1 MGEVARILKKIIKLA
16 IDFSEDITELEELLQ
31 NKPNY
36 EYLSSVELTEFSK
49 YYWPVWKVEN
59 REVCGVL
66 LRYRF
71 SQTKEDI
78 KVAIHLADL
87 SSRGHIE
94 ALKKVVTK
102 QSCLLRD
109 LEGRT
114 PLMWAAMGCW
124 KPTERHLECAQLLLN
139 RGSDPLAADLRGDT
153 ALHFAAASGNLPVI
167 ELLIRA
173 KADAQAANLQGFTAL
188 DTAQAHDRVEASA
201 LLHCLTASQ
210 TDNVSRHTVDK
221 RGSSQPKLVKTPS
234 ATAEPVASSAKT
246 SSENRKLLHQLASAV
261 INGQLDEVKRI
272 ASPNLIEERLD
283 DDSKTVLMLV
293 ADSDQWHSA
302 SYSNC
307 VEHILNLGANP
318 ETKDVNGDTPVHL
331 AAQQNNIKL
340 LTLFPYSV
348 KFLKNNTGQTP
359 LMVAVLNCSWRCCK
373 HLLHLFRQIRYRQ
386 DKEELL
392 HLKDNDARSALDY
405 ARLSGRA
412 DLAKYIETE
421 LNLTVSDTYPCIS
434 GLTEEQESAQTKLF
448 SLVQKGDPDGELK
461 QLADHTNCDL
471 PNALGQTV
479 FMRAVWSRR
488 CSQENLKFLA
498 NYADSSCTDV
508 FGSSCLH
515 WAARYDRE
523 ASIKL
528 LVKAGASVNSPD
540 QAGKTP
546 LMCASENG
554 KRRAVELLLSFG
566 ADRNLTDCEGRT
578 AARWAEMKNDD
589 EIAALLRKLPGDT
602 VEKPEQ
608 TVASSAQPTGSQ
620 LVQVVPSVTA
630 DISQTDDAGSNKKP
644 PVVDSFFRGSN
655 FVRQPQ
661 NQISRLIRHTK
672 YDRNAE
678 SYVSDIFNGVPENWR
693 DSLRNVISKD
703 FEDVENFLE
712 QVTDSKERENC
723 ILVLAE
729 KASELNMWNMTA
741 RLVKMIDDAKLRN
754 EFFTKF
760 AELAASQDYSV
771 EALLLANCTRNS
783 HIRDKCLVTSAE
795 AAAKQNYW
803 DTARSL
809 ISKIKDHDSRDSCYS
824 KTVNLAL
831 AERSISLQQWSVAIS
846 LVGKIEDSSTKSQT
860 AAKAF
865 ELAVVQNRQSLFN
878 FLLECVSQQ
887 PLKDQC
893 RLNASIAL
901 IGRGDWKL
909 GRKLLEPIRDR
920 NSLDQRLLEAMESIL
935 RLNRLDRVEYFFEKN
950 Y

>member
-359 LMVAVLNCSWRCCK
+359 LM
-373 HLLHLFRQIRYRQ
+373 
-386 DKEELL
+386 
-392 HLKDNDARSALDY
+392 
-405 ARLSGRA
+405 
-412 DLAKYIETE
+412 
-421 LNLTVSDTYPCIS
+421 
-434 GLTEEQESAQTKLF
+434 QESAQTKLF

-471 PNALGQTV
+471 PNALVKPSSCEQSGAGG
-479 FMRAVWSRR
+479 AVKK
-488 CSQENLKFLA
+488 NLNFLA

-554 KRRAVELLLSFG
+554 KRRARHGREARANRSEFSA
-566 ADRNLTDCEGRT
+566 ADWFT
-578 AARWAEMKNDD
+578 A
-589 EIAALLRKLPGDT
+589 G
-602 VEKPEQ
+602 
-608 TVASSAQPTGSQ
+608 ASST
-620 LVQVVPSVTA
+620 V
-630 DISQTDDAGSNKKP
+630 
-644 PVVDSFFRGSN
+644 
-655 FVRQPQ
+655 
-661 NQISRLIRHTK
+661 
-672 YDRNAE
+672 NAE

-846 LVGKIEDSSTKSQT
+846 LV
-860 AAKAF
+860 
-865 ELAVVQNRQSLFN
+865 AVVRSHG
-878 FLLECVSQQ
+878 VY
-887 PLKDQC
+887 
-893 RLNASIAL
+893 
-901 IGRGDWKL
+901 
-909 GRKLLEPIRDR
+909 
-920 NSLDQRLLEAMESIL
+920 LEAQPFGPS
-935 RLNRLDRVEYFFEKN
+935 
-950 Y
+950 